1 MNKKK
6 AFLIGITG
14 TFGAGKS
21 TVGEILV
28 KNGVFVIDAD
38 HIVSQILQ
46 TPNKISNK
54 VVKTFGKE
62 IINKRFRGFYI
73 NKSKLAKIVFSSTI
87 KKGLLENVIHP
98 EVQKRLRLIIKSKKQ
113 KKQIIAILAPLL
125 FEANMEK
132 MFDDIWCVVCSN
144 KVRVSRLN
152 RKGYN
157 SLEIKQRTKSQ
168 LPQNIKASKV
178 DFIIDNSSLFTRTRK
193 QVLRRLQFLRSRL

>member
-38 HIVSQILQ
+38 HIVSQVLQ

-87 KKGLLENVIHP
+87 KKRLLENVIHP